1 MSIPVAVLLGFAG
14 WTLIT
19 LLATVGIYR
28 WSRILTG
35 RAKISEFPADVPH
48 GEEWYRRAIRAHANC
63 VENLPVYGAIV
74 VAMIATGVHSST
86 LDILA
91 VVFLIARVLQTIVH
105 IAFKQTNLVT
115 SIRFGFFFLQLICMF
130 AMGAIVAINA
140 V

>member
-1 MSIPVAVLLGFAG
+1 MAVPVWVLLGFAG

-19 LLATVGIYR
+19 LLTTIGVYR

-35 RAKISEFPADVPH
+35 RAKITDFPADILH

-74 VAMIATGVHSST
+74 VAIVATGISSST
-86 LDILA
+86 LDMLA
-91 VVFLIARVLQTIVH
+91 VVLLIARVFQTIVH
-105 IAFKQTNLVT
+105 IAFKQTTVIT
-115 SIRFGFFFLQLICMF
+115 SIRFGFFFVQIICLF
-130 AMGAIVAINA
+130 AMGTIVVTEA